1 MLTGHISPAIPCRKA
16 VARPKVFVGD
26 LAPEPLA
33 EIGPEAAPPAPKP
46 WTRDEFREYLVRRG
60 VKDCMAERAL
70 GIEGILDL
78 VEAHGLLEKQPNTMN
93 LLNAEIA

>member
-1 MLTGHISPAIPCRKA
+1 
-16 VARPKVFVGD
+16 
-26 LAPEPLA
+26 
-33 EIGPEAAPPAPKP
+33 
-46 WTRDEFREYLVRRG
+46 
-60 VKDCMAERAL
+60 MAERAL